1 MENVIA
7 GILEIENKA
16 KERLEEAE
24 KMKNKIIADAKAERE
39 NMLKIK
45 IKEAEEKLGRMDSE
59 EKKRAEERLEETEK
73 ARSAAWTRFLMR
85 NAASGRTKYL
95 PLSSTDSVRKSIT
108 FPKRGLDN

>member
-59 EKKRAEERLEETEK
+59 EKKRAEERLEEIEQ
-73 ARSAAWTRFLMR
+73 S
-85 NAASGRTKYL
+85 
-95 PLSSTDSVRKSIT
+95 RKSEISRLDKV
-108 FPKRGLDN
+108 FNEKRSIWEDEIFAAIINR

>member
-59 EKKRAEERLEETEK
+59 EKKRAEERLEEIEQ
-73 ARSAAWTRFLMR
+73 S
-85 NAASGRTKYL
+85 
-95 PLSSTDSVRKSIT
+95 RKDEIKRLDEI
-108 FPKRGLDN
+108 FNEKRGVWEDEIFAAIINR

>member
-39 NMLKIK
+39 NMLKNK

-59 EKKRAEERLEETEK
+59 EKKRAEDRLAEIERNKKNEISRLDRIFDEK
-73 ARSAAWTRFLMR
+73 RSVWEDEIFAAIV
-85 NAASGRTKYL
+85 NG
-95 PLSSTDSVRKSIT
+95 
-108 FPKRGLDN
+108 

>member
-16 KERLEEAE
+16 KERLEDAE

-39 NMLKIK
+39 NMLKSK

-59 EKKRAEERLEETEK
+59 EKKRADDRLMEIEQSQKDEISRLDK
-73 ARSAAWTRFLMR
+73 VF
-85 NAASGRTKYL
+85 NE
-95 PLSSTDSVRKSIT
+95 
-108 FPKRGLDN
+108 KRGVWEDEIFAAITNG